1 MMRKVFHKIHLWLSV
16 PFGVFITLVCFS
28 GAMLV
33 FEKEVMEASNPQ
45 LYYVKNVGDE
55 MLPLDELAKKANA
68 RQCTSDGYDSFFRPK
83 AYLSGKPV
91 SASPILDVYR
101 PLYWRSDREIP
112 TSSIFHDNVQD
123 APLDDGSCSCRRRKP
138 RLGKTDCRH

>member
-1 MMRKVFHKIHLWLSV
+1 MSWYDAKGFHKIHLWLSV

-68 RQCTSDGYDSFFRPK
+68 ILPDSVQVTGMTVF
-83 AYLSGKPV
+83 
-91 SASPILDVYR
+91 
-101 PLYWRSDREIP
+101 P
-112 TSSIFHDNVQD
+112 TQSV
-123 APLDDGSCSCRRRKP
+123 LVR
-138 RLGKTDCRH
+138 